1 MKFHVPD
8 MSCGHCRAAIEQA
21 IAAAGGTAAVDLDSR
36 TVTVTGLDAARATAA
51 LAEAGYSATP
61 AG

>member
-21 IAAAGGTAAVDLDSR
+21 AVAAGGSATVDLDSK
-36 TVTVTGLDAARATAA
+36 TVTVEGLDAARAAQA
-51 LAEAGYSATP
+51 IAEAGFTP
-61 AG
+61 SPAD

>member
-21 IAAAGGTAAVDLDSR
+21 VAAAGGSAAVDLDSK
-36 TVTVTGLDAARATAA
+36 TVKVEGLDAARAAKVIT
-51 LAEAGYSATP
+51 EAGFTP
-61 AG
+61 APAA

>member
-21 IAAAGGTAAVDLDSR
+21 IAAAGGTVSVDLNSR
-36 TVTVTGLDAARATAA
+36 MVTVSGLDAARATAV